1 MEKLVAL
8 LSATVLLLASQ
19 ASAGPNH
26 RSAQPGTNVNVSAE
40 DKTPPSYDMK
50 PQALLD
56 LQDMH
61 KKMVSL
67 ATAIP
72 AEKYTWRPEPGVRS
86 ISELFLHV
94 SGANYGYPPLISGYA
109 AAPGFKAEGFETT
122 TTDKAKIIEQL
133 NQSFSYAEAAIQRM
147 SNADFAKPEK
157 KLGPDANDG
166 DVIYLMI
173 VHNHEHLGQT
183 IAYARLNGVTPPWTE
198 EAQKKAKGASYDAA
212 PKKE

>member
-1 MEKLVAL
+1 MKKSFL
-8 LSATVLLLASQ
+8 LFSAVVLSFASH
-19 ASAGPNH
+19 ANANSRTRAP
-26 RSAQPGTNVNVSAE
+26 QPAVNASAE

-61 KKMVSL
+61 KKMVGL

-72 AEKYTWRPEPGVRS
+72 AEKYSWRPEPGVRS

-94 SGANYGYPPLISGYA
+94 SGANYGYPPLISGTTP
-109 AAPGFKAEGFETT
+109 APGFKAEGFETS

-133 NQSFSYAEAAIQRM
+133 NQSFAYAEAAIQSM

-166 DVIYLMI
+166 DVIYLMV

-183 IAYARLNGVTPPWTE
+183 IAYARLNGITPPWTE
-198 EAQKKAKGASYDAA
+198 EAQKKAKAAKEAPA
-212 PKKE
+212 PKKD

>member
-1 MEKLVAL
+1 MKNSLLL
-8 LSATVLLLASQ
+8 LSALVLLLAPQGNATS
-19 ASAGPNH
+19 
-26 RSAQPGTNVNVSAE
+26 RSHAPKPGVNSSTE

-61 KKMVSL
+61 KKMVGL

-86 ISELFLHV
+86 ISELLLHV
-94 SGANYGYPPLISGYA
+94 SGANYSFPPLISGTTP
-109 AAPGFKAEGFETT
+109 APGFKAEGFEAS

-133 NQSFSYAEAAIQRM
+133 NQSFVYAEAAIQGM

-166 DVIYLMI
+166 DVIYLMV

-183 IAYARLNGVTPPWTE
+183 IAYARLNGITPPWTE
-198 EAQKKAKGASYDAA
+198 EAQRKAKAAKDTPA
-212 PKKE
+212 PKKD

>member
-1 MEKLVAL
+1 MKHSLL
-8 LSATVLLLASQ
+8 WLSALSLLLAPPGNGNPRNR
-19 ASAGPNH
+19 A
-26 RSAQPGTNVNVSAE
+26 RQPDSNSSAE

-61 KKMVSL
+61 KKMVGL

-86 ISELFLHV
+86 VSELFLHV
-94 SGANYGYPPLISGYA
+94 SGANYGYPPLISGTA
-109 AAPGFKAEGFETT
+109 PAPGFKAEGFETS
-122 TTDKAKIIEQL
+122 TTDKAKIIERL
-133 NQSFSYAEAAIQRM
+133 NQSFSYAEAALRAM

-183 IAYARLNGVTPPWTE
+183 IAYARLNGITPPWTE
-198 EAQKKAKGASYDAA
+198 QAQRKAKADQDAAA
-212 PKKE
+212 PKKD

>member
-1 MEKLVAL
+1 MKKSFLL
-8 LSATVLLLASQ
+8 LSALVLLMASQ
-19 ASAGPNH
+19 GNANSRN
-26 RSAQPGTNVNVSAE
+26 RSPQPGSNPSAE

-61 KKMVSL
+61 KKMVGL

-72 AEKYTWRPEPGVRS
+72 AEKYAWRPEPGVRS
-86 ISELFLHV
+86 FSELFLHV
-94 SGANYGYPPLISGYA
+94 SGANYGYPPLISGTTP
-109 AAPGFKAEGFETT
+109 APGFKADGFETST
-122 TTDKAKIIEQL
+122 MDKAKIIEQL
-133 NQSFSYAEAAIQRM
+133 NQSFAYAEAAIQAM

-157 KLGPDANDG
+157 KLGPDASDG

-183 IAYARLNGVTPPWTE
+183 IAYARLSGVTPPWTE
-198 EAQKKAKGASYDAA
+198 EAQRKAKAAKDATA
-212 PKKE
+212 PKKD

>member
-1 MEKLVAL
+1 MKNSLLL
-8 LSATVLLLASQ
+8 LSALSLLLAP
-19 ASAGPNH
+19 AGNANPQN
-26 RSAQPGTNVNVSAE
+26 RAPQTGSNPSAE

-61 KKMVSL
+61 KKMVGL

-94 SGANYGYPPLISGYA
+94 SGANFGYPPLVSGTA
-109 AAPGFKAEGFETT
+109 PAPGFKAEGFETS
-122 TTDKAKIIEQL
+122 TTDKAKIMEQL
-133 NQSFSYAEAAIQRM
+133 NQSFAYAEAAIKSM
-147 SNADFAKPEK
+147 SNADFARPEK

-183 IAYARLNGVTPPWTE
+183 IAYARLNGITPPWTE
-198 EAQKKAKGASYDAA
+198 ESQRKAKADKDGAAK
-212 PKKE
+212 KKE

>member
-1 MEKLVAL
+1 MKKSLLL
-8 LSATVLLLASQ
+8 LSALVLSLASQ
-19 ASAGPNH
+19 GNANSRNSAP
-26 RSAQPGTNVNVSAE
+26 QPGANPSAE

-50 PQALLD
+50 PQALQD

-61 KKMVSL
+61 KKMVGL
-67 ATAIP
+67 ATSIP
-72 AEKYTWRPEPGVRS
+72 TEKYTWRPEPGVRS
-86 ISELFLHV
+86 VSELLLHV
-94 SGANYGYPPLISGYA
+94 SGANYGYPPLITGTA
-109 AAPGFKAEGFETT
+109 PAPGFKAEGFETS

-133 NQSFSYAEAAIQRM
+133 NQSFTYAEAALQAM

-198 EAQKKAKGASYDAA
+198 EAQRKAKADKDTAA
-212 PKKE
+212 PKKD

>member
-1 MEKLVAL
+1 MKKPL
-8 LSATVLLLASQ
+8 LFASAIALLLASQ
-19 ASAGPNH
+19 AFAGPDK
-26 RSAQPGTNVNVSAE
+26 RSSHPSVNAASE
-40 DKTPPSYDMK
+40 DKTPPSYDIK
-50 PQALLD
+50 PQSLLD

-67 ATAIP
+67 AAAIP
-72 AEKYTWRPEPGVRS
+72 AEKFTWRPEPGVRS
-86 ISELFLHV
+86 ISELLLHV
-94 SGANYGYPPLISGYA
+94 SGANYGYPPLISGTTPVA
-109 AAPGFKAEGFETT
+109 GFKAEGFETS

-133 NQSFSYAEAAIQRM
+133 NQSFSYAEAAIQSM

-198 EAQKKAKGASYDAA
+198 EAQRKAKADKDAA
-212 PKKE
+212 TPKKD

>member
-1 MEKLVAL
+1 MKKSLLL
-8 LSATVLLLASQ
+8 LSGLVLLLATQGNANSRNG
-19 ASAGPNH
+19 AP
-26 RSAQPGTNVNVSAE
+26 QPAANTSAE

-61 KKMVSL
+61 KKMVGL

-94 SGANYGYPPLISGYA
+94 SGANYGYPPLISGA
-109 AAPGFKAEGFETT
+109 TPAPGFKAEGFETS

-133 NQSFSYAEAAIQRM
+133 NQSFAYAEAAIQSM

-166 DVIYLMI
+166 DVIYLMV

-183 IAYARLNGVTPPWTE
+183 IAYARFNGITPPWTE
-198 EAQKKAKGASYDAA
+198 EAQRKANTAKDAAA
-212 PKKE
+212 PK